1 MRIMLRPYSG
11 TAQRNS
17 ARELRERAVRLAA
30 EHRGENET
38 EYAAIRSIAA
48 NLGIATAAS
57 LRKGR
62 RENTSRSCPLPG
74 QRREQRQLG

>member
-38 EYAAIRSIAA
+38 VAIRSIAA
-48 NLGIATAAS
+48 NLSIATAAS